1 MLGVMLQRGGIYPM
15 LDARRAL
22 DLFASYYPRAE
33 DPDELLELLALRSV
47 ARTPWRHLS
56 GGEQQRLSLA
66 LALIGRPRVLF
77 LDEPTAGVDPEGRQ
91 TVRTV
96 IEQARDRGVCVLLS
110 THELPEAE
118 RLANRVVIIHH
129 GRLVAQGDVTE
140 LARAAGTDEVT
151 FGAPAGLDVASL
163 SAALGAPVHQQSPG
177 RYVVESRASP
187 KLTARLASWLAERD
201 ATLVDL
207 RTARTLEETYLALV
221 GDAAPNDA
229 PPNDAPPNDAAPN
242 DAPPNDA
249 PRDKAAD
256 PRQRAPR

>member
-1 MLGVMLQRGGIYPM
+1 M

-22 DLFASYYPRAE
+22 ALFASYYPSPE
-33 DPDELLELLALRSV
+33 DPDQLLDLLALRSV

-66 LALIGRPRVLF
+66 LALVGRPHVLF

-91 TVRTV
+91 TVRRV

-118 RLANRVVIIHH
+118 RLADRVVIIHH
-129 GRLVAQGDVTE
+129 GHLVAEGDVGE

-151 FGAPAGLDVASL
+151 FHAPAGLDVASL
-163 SAALGAPVHQQSPG
+163 SATLGAPVHEQAAG
-177 RYVVESRASP
+177 RYVVAGRASP
-187 KLTARLASWLAERD
+187 QLTARLAAWLAERD
-201 ATLVDL
+201 ASLVDL

-221 GDAAPNDA
+221 GEA
-229 PPNDAPPNDAAPN
+229 PPSEAVDPGQG
-242 DAPPNDA
+242 A
-249 PRDKAAD
+249 PR
-256 PRQRAPR
+256 